1 MAATHVPGKNQG
13 EIMLYAL
20 STCPW
25 CRKTKQLLSDMGI
38 EYNYIDVDHAQGQE
52 RETVINEVR
61 KYNPALSF
69 PVLVIN
75 GKAIAGFKEDE
86 IKETLKQAAAKQ

>member
-1 MAATHVPGKNQG
+1 MAVTNVPGKKQG

-25 CRKTKQLLSDMGI
+25 CRKTKQLLNDTGV

-61 KYNPALSF
+61 KYNPSLSF

-75 GKAIAGFKEDE
+75 GKAIVGFKEDE
-86 IKETLKQAAAKQ
+86 IKERLKSMVEKP